1 METKSKSDDRK
12 GFKHIL
18 KKHYVKNDLE
28 TIDII
33 NIAEVV
39 QRGIKLSKK
48 GVSNSALTVYM
59 SLKKQK
65 EHRLV
70 LKDMKDDSFVITYY
84 KKR

>member
-1 METKSKSDDRK
+1 M
-12 GFKHIL
+12 L
-18 KKHYVKNDLE
+18 
-28 TIDII
+28 DII

-70 LKDMKDDSFVITYY
+70 LKDMKDDPFVITYY